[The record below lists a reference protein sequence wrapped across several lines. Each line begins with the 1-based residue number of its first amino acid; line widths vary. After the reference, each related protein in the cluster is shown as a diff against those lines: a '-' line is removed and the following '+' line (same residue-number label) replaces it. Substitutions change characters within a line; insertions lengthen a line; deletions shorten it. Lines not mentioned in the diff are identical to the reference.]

1 MRRQSARKSDTD
13 PWVMSQWWGPLLLSA
28 APAHFRYFVLDVDFD
43 EDSGVEW
50 QQALAPKERERA
62 SKLKPWLSYF
72 RCSKTL
78 DHSEPPF
85 PNL

>member
-1 MRRQSARKSDTD
+1 M
-13 PWVMSQWWGPLLLSA
+13 
-28 APAHFRYFVLDVDFD
+28 LDVDFD